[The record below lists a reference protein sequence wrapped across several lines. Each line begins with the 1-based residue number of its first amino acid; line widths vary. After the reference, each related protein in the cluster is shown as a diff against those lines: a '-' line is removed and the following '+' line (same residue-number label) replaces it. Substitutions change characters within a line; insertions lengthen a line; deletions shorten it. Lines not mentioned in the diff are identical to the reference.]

1 MIKVNPA
8 ERLNID
14 QIMSSTW
21 IAQYV
26 NVARTELATAA
37 ILNEDAAQISEI
49 NNAITSSLNEM
60 RTEVFQLKRLEL
72 SDNPL
77 FKKRKKKE

>member
-60 RTEVFQLKRLEL
+60 RPEVFQLKRLEL